1 MMSRIRSVA
10 LFANQ
15 QDERVSDCYATLTEY
30 LRRRGILIV
39 DLTRGDDRDVD
50 MAIALGGDGTLLRA
64 ARTVI
69 ERQIPLLGI
78 NRGRL
83 GFLTDISPESMLQDL
98 ERILAGDCVEDRRTL
113 FVNAHRGDGL
123 VVATTTGSTAYALS
137 WDGPI
142 AMPNVDVLVVTPIC
156 PYTLSDRPLVIGAD
170 CTVEVKVLPGAAC
183 PPQTQEEQ
191 PL

>member
-1 MMSRIRSVA
+1 MVAMMSRIRSVA

-50 MAIALGGDGTLLRA
+50 MAIAFGGDGTLLRA

-83 GFLTDISPESMLQDL
+83 GFLTAWSSPL
-98 ERILAGDCVEDRRTL
+98 RPVRRPM
-113 FVNAHRGDGL
+113 HCHGG
-123 VVATTTGSTAYALS
+123 
-137 WDGPI
+137 GPI

-170 CTVEVKVLPGAAC
+170 CSVKVKVLPGAAC